1 MQTISP
7 RTLSAVVGGA
17 APGNE
22 ALNALGGG
30 PPSSPSSSPGG
41 GGGGLGSLDLR
52 NIQPADNRAFTNPPD
67 SRFQS
72 PDMRVTSPQ
81 SMPWGQINDMF
92 KQMGM

>member
-7 RTLSAVVGGA
+7 RTLAAVVGGA

-22 ALNALGGG
+22 ALDALMGGGG
-30 PPSSPSSSPGG
+30 PSPSSSPGG
-41 GGGGLGSLDLR
+41 GGGLDLR

-67 SRFQS
+67 PRFQS